1 MAGKSPVAFIAG
13 FISVL
18 TPCVLPLLPGYLSAV
33 SAVEATH
40 LGERGMAR
48 RVALSSVPF
57 IAGFSVVFVLIGA
70 GAAAVG
76 GFVDSDT
83 REAIAGFVL
92 VVLGLAFMGLLPMPT
107 RMAAPGLL
115 EGARRAGGAGL
126 AGSDVARACAPCA
139 APCIGTVLASVVVL
153 AGDADSVV
161 RGGVV
166 LFAYSLGLGI
176 AFLAAGLA
184 FTRAMTA
191 FRWLRDHYRVI
202 QFVSGALLVALGL
215 LLFFNRDW
223 WLRVAVE
230 RLLEALGV
238 NYVERAGAYARL
250 RACDVREQHGDG
262 DAAVHGR
269 ERPEPPG

>member
-1 MAGKSPVAFIAG
+1 MAGKVPVAFLAG

-33 SAVEATH
+33 SAVEAGR

-57 IAGFSVVFVLIGA
+57 IIGFTVVFVIVGA

-76 GFVDSDT
+76 GFLDAET
-83 REAIAGFVL
+83 RTAIAGFVL

-115 EGARRAGGAGL
+115 EGARRTGSGLLLGA
-126 AGSDVARACAPCA
+126 AFAVCA

-153 AGDADSVV
+153 AGDASSVV
-161 RGGVV
+161 RGGAV
-166 LFAYSLGLGI
+166 LFAYSLGLGL
-176 AFLAAGLA
+176 AFLAAGIA
-184 FTRAMTA
+184 FTRAMGA
-191 FRWLRDHYRVI
+191 FRWLRDHYGVI
-202 QFVSGALLVALGL
+202 QVVSGSLLVALGL

-223 WLRVAVE
+223 WLRVGAE
-230 RLLEALGV
+230 WALQPLGL
-238 NYVERAGAYARL
+238 G
-250 RACDVREQHGDG
+250 
-262 DAAVHGR
+262 
-269 ERPEPPG
+269 